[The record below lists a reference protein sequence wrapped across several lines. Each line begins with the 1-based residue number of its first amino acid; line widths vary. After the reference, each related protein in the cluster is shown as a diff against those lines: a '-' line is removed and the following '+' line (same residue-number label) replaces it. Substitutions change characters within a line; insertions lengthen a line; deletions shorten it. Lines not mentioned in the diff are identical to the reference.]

1 MGNTALLVIDAQVG
15 IIEGPKFGPVFE
27 KENLLDTM
35 KKVVD
40 KARSEG
46 VPIIFMMD
54 TEVASPISIESQVHP
69 HISPTRDDITITKK
83 AADAFHLT
91 TLHDYLQTLD
101 IRHLVIMGCK
111 TEYGVDTTC
120 RRATTLGYDVTLVA
134 DGHSTTANKVL
145 GAKEIIAHHN
155 GTLHG
160 LDNIET
166 FILVRY
172 SDEDIFTHRHAEF
185 KK

>member
-15 IIEGPKFGPVFE
+15 MIEGPKFGPVFE
-27 KENLLDTM
+27 KEALLDTM

-40 KARSEG
+40 KARSES

-54 TEVASPISIESQVHP
+54 TEIASPISIESQVHP

-120 RRATTLGYDVTLVA
+120 RSATTLGYDVTLVE

-155 GTLHG
+155 CTLHG
-160 LDNIET
+160 LDNIEN
-166 FILVRY
+166 FILVRN
-172 SDEDIFTHRHAEF
+172 SDEDIFNHRHADF
-185 KK
+185 KN